1 MGGCQNHGRV
11 FIFRSAAD
19 GRALHL
25 GCGCC
30 AFQECE
36 FAAQPGEEGTG
47 QGSPTLWELGMC
59 QGCCLK
65 GQRLKKLRRKLQ
77 E

>member
-1 MGGCQNHGRV
+1 MGELCTSAV
-11 FIFRSAAD
+11 AVVLSRSVS
-19 GRALHL
+19 LQLSL
-25 GCGCC
+25 GKR
-30 AFQECE
+30 ER
-36 FAAQPGEEGTG
+36 G